1 MAKLLINAVLMLVP
15 TLAFGETWVC
25 SSSDRYIH
33 TLERKPQAFEKITR
47 AVFDDLPTTTLPA
60 ANYTLLHESSE
71 WLVLSQIQIDE
82 VNGAAILGMIINK
95 NTGKYVLDS
104 VRSIEF
110 EARKEFGDC
119 VET

>member
-1 MAKLLINAVLMLVP
+1 MAKVLINIMLLLVP
-15 TLAFGETWVC
+15 SLALGETWVC
-25 SSSDRYIH
+25 RSVDNYIH
-33 TLERKPQAFEKITR
+33 TLERTPQAFEKITR
-47 AVFDDLPTTTLPA
+47 AVFDDLPTEIFPA
-60 ANYTLLHESSE
+60 EDYSLLHESTE
-71 WLVLSQIQIDE
+71 WLVLSRIQIE
-82 VNGAAILGMIINK
+82 ETRGAAVLSMILNK